1 MAFLPTSRIRNVRR
15 IPNIQDIPDIF
26 RVDYLQNPHHQINI
40 RRSKAIGEPPLM
52 LCLSV
57 WMAVKHALSCVQ
69 PGALPKLRLPATG
82 EEILRCLTELTDEA
96 TFSTPDQE
104 ILLIAPPSLPE
115 NQKVAA

>member
-1 MAFLPTSRIRNVRR
+1 
-15 IPNIQDIPDIF
+15 
-26 RVDYLQNPHHQINI
+26 
-40 RRSKAIGEPPLM
+40 
-52 LCLSV
+52 
-57 WMAVKHALSCVQ
+57 VK

-115 NQKVAA
+115 KPKGSSLTSS

>member
-1 MAFLPTSRIRNVRR
+1 MFGILLSYSPTTYK

-57 WMAVKHALSCVQ
+57 WMAVKHALSCVK